1 MMKILIVRFSSIGD
15 LVLTTPVIRCVKKQT
30 GAEVHVLTFS
40 RFSQVLANNPHIDQL
55 ITIKTSIREVLP
67 RLRQERYDLV
77 VDLHRNIRT
86 LSLKLRLLRP
96 SVSFRKLNFRKYLL
110 VRLKLDCMP
119 KVHVVERYLATVR
132 SLGVKD
138 DGEGLDYFITDIDRK
153 SLELLPLT
161 FNRGYVV
168 MVVGGRYVTKIYPED
183 LAAGVVSQLPMPVV
197 LLGGPEDQARA
208 EQIIDMK
215 TANEVF
221 NGCGLFSL
229 NGSAAVV
236 EKAAVVITNDT
247 GLMHIAA
254 AFKRKIVSI
263 WGNTVPELGMTPWLP
278 ANLCHHSILIEAVDV
293 HCRPCSKLGYA
304 TCPKGHFR
312 CMRNITPEVIGD
324 AVGMLIETES
334 PS

>member
-55 ITIKTSIREVLP
+55 ISIKTSIREVLP

-119 KVHVVERYLATVR
+119 KVHIVERYLATVR

-138 DGEGLDYFITDIDRK
+138 DGEGLDYFITDNDRK
-153 SLELLPLT
+153 LLELLPLT

-197 LLGGPEDQARA
+197 LLGGSEDQSRA
-208 EQIIDMK
+208 EQIISMK

-263 WGNTVPELGMTPWLP
+263 WGNTVPELGMTPWLC
-278 ANLCHHSILIEAVDV
+278 ADLCHHSIQIEAVDV

-324 AVGMLIETES
+324 AVGMLIETDS
-334 PS
+334 PT